1 MASDTTDELRAQVA
15 ESQRLHKQL
24 LAALDEDAARP
35 NLGLCELPAELTGRA
50 DFIASTAEVMC
61 RKKKQ
66 KKKTLFGGLCRL
78 KMTEIAGNGGGFDSF
93 NSSFLS
99 GD

>member
-50 DFIASTAEVMC
+50 DFIASTAEVLC
-61 RKKKQ
+61 RRKNQ
-66 KKKTLFGGLCRL
+66 KKINIWGITLVENDRNRREWWGIRF
-78 KMTEIAGNGGGFDSF
+78 IF

-99 GD
+99 GS